1 MSRMKYIMSGGLAF
15 SENKDMEKLRKYS
28 LKGWHVREFKFMGYL
43 LEKDESKDYIYNIDY
58 RLLEEN
64 EKEEYFNVFTTSGWF
79 HVASEG
85 DVHLFRAKPGTRPIY
100 TDNDTTIEKYEN
112 SSNLLNKL
120 SLPLILLTI
129 VAWIGSAIS
138 SAALHTM
145 LEVIAIV
152 LTIITVPAAFT
163 LLAAYRNKWKVEGKR
178 GLVTLTRLVP
188 YLFILAGVIALLSIF
203 GSNLTV
209 KIITSALIGGVGL
222 PLAIWLITSV
232 YYKVKA

>member
-112 SSNLLNKL
+112 SSNLLNKS

-129 VAWIGSAIS
+129 VAWIGSALS
-138 SAALHTM
+138 TAALHTT

-152 LTIITVPAAFT
+152 LTIIAVPAAFT

>member
-129 VAWIGSAIS
+129 VAWIGSALS
-138 SAALHTM
+138 TAALHTT

-152 LTIITVPAAFT
+152 LTIIAVPAAFT
-163 LLAAYRNKWKVEGKR
+163 HLAAYRNKWKVEGKR

>member
-129 VAWIGSAIS
+129 VAWIGSALS
-138 SAALHTM
+138 TAALHTT

-152 LTIITVPAAFT
+152 LTIIAVPAAFT

-203 GSNLTV
+203 GSNLTL